1 MASYTFMA
9 EIAAYQC
16 SNIKCRFSVRLSRDF
31 PVWHPDTPLAFRTLS
46 PSPAARS
53 YIIKYRSELFCHK
66 CLKVVEHR
74 DRLACTACG
83 AEDLRREQ
91 AGKSC
96 GQCPIGVFEMTKLIV
111 Y

>member
-1 MASYTFMA
+1 MDMIKWHRIPSWQKSPPISVATLNAAFPCASRA
-9 EIAAYQC
+9 
-16 SNIKCRFSVRLSRDF
+16 
-31 PVWHPDTPLAFRTLS
+31 LS

-83 AEDLRREQ
+83 AEDLRHEQ